1 MKKYTVL
8 VWGLGN
14 IDPVIRGL
22 IKAGARNIRQTFL
35 HPYGLDKVFAMAEV
49 SLVFETS
56 DAEVIDAVN
65 KILMTVYKDNL
76 IACWYCG

>member
-14 IDPVIRGL
+14 IDPVARGL

-49 SLVFETS
+49 AICFETS
-56 DAEVIDAVN
+56 DAEVIDGVD
-65 KILMTVYKDNL
+65 KILKVMYKDDI